1 VNEEH
6 DINCFERAFEKKG
19 KKYLFSDGDQGSG
32 RIKRQRRN
40 KGEFF
45 SIEIAFEQ
53 NLFHVNVVII
63 S

>member
-1 VNEEH
+1 MKSTISIVLKELLKKK
-6 DINCFERAFEKKG
+6 EKNIF
-19 KKYLFSDGDQGSG
+19 FSDGDQGSG